1 MPGKSEN
8 VFNLEII
15 IDLLSGS
22 MLNFGCARWSGG
34 FKHFDFHEVRQ
45 AKTRATQPG
54 RNESNLTDI
63 SQMGWNHEL
72 ENMWKPGV
80 TSGICFKG
88 LSIVN
93 MAISNSSLIHFILK
107 CQISWL
113 LEIGGKTC
121 AGDMK
126 EWFLASSAWDN
137 KLLMQFNSRVW
148 SPKYSVIRM
157 QLHDASCMFPGPV
170 YRFPK
175 LVVNH

>member
-34 FKHFDFHEVRQ
+34 FKHFDFPWGQ
-45 AKTRATQPG
+45 TGQNAGDAAGAKWVQFDWYI
-54 RNESNLTDI
+54 SN
-63 SQMGWNHEL
+63 GGPNHEL

-113 LEIGGKTC
+113 LEIIGKTC

-157 QLHDASCMFPGPV
+157 QLHDTSCIFPGPV
-170 YRFPK
+170 GSP
-175 LVVNH
+175 N